1 MNSKWIFCVISG
13 FLVLLVIIQN
23 TQVIK
28 LQILFWHLSASRILF
43 LALVFILG
51 LVLGFALGRRSRRRF

>member
-1 MNSKWIFCVISG
+1 MNLKWFFAVLLG
-13 FLVLLVIIQN
+13 FLMAFVILQN

-28 LQILFWHLSASRILF
+28 LQILFWQLSASRILF

-51 LVLGFALGRRSRRRF
+51 LVLGFVLGRRPRRRS

>member
-1 MNSKWIFCVISG
+1 MNFKWILWVISA

-28 LQILFWHLSASRILF
+28 LQILFWQLSASRILF
-43 LALVFILG
+43 FMLVFVLGLILG
-51 LVLGFALGRRSRRRF
+51 FVWGRRPRGRS